1 MVELNTR
8 LAPWMKIKN
17 DATSK
22 FDEQIVRSSRLFRPG
37 PSLFL
42 LIGSLLAVGFAGC
55 ANRCCQ
61 PCMCAVDS
69 TPVIRGQSPDEVDP
83 AFLAAPRTARPV
95 PQTERP
101 APPVSQP
108 PMSQPPMSQP
118 QPESSRTA
126 DARNPWSSE
135 PSDVTDEILSPSFSA
150 STLDR
155 PRDSDILRPDP
166 NEPLAD
172 VRFEGNATIPVAAMS
187 RYIKSRPGR
196 PATVDQVRDD
206 VRALYNTK
214 WFFSIAPVY
223 RAEAEGLVL
232 VFKVTERPILRNVE
246 YRGNESIKDNVLAGI
261 TGLKPM
267 HAFSVATNREAARR
281 IEQHYHDDGYM
292 FAEVN
297 LVEGADPQDRSVVF
311 EINEGPKVKVKT
323 VRFDGNEDVSTEVLK
338 LQLST
343 KKRILWYFGGKY
355 DPATISEDIAAL
367 KRYYHNI
374 GYFDVVIKEKTE
386 FSDDKSLVT
395 IIYDVAEG
403 PRYKIR
409 DVRFEGNKIF
419 SNEQLAG
426 GFDVKSGDF
435 FSARLLA
442 EDVDEI
448 KAQYGELGRLFA
460 QVNASPIFTQETGV
474 VDLVMNIDED
484 RVYRIGRIS
493 VNIRGDHTHTKETV
507 ALNHLLI
514 APGELADPEKIR
526 RSKARLAG
534 AAIWESGGPQGP
546 EINLRPVDNPTYL
559 TRSPTAPSEI
569 VRASDSYFGDE
580 KPLMLENTNL
590 PEDIKRAARTKEFI
604 PTVMRTERTPQAGST
619 PAPRSIPGAGHTL
632 QGTGAPMHQAAP
644 TGYAPAASEPAG
656 RASVPSVPA
665 SRTEVRYMREE
676 RKPRQ
681 DNSEPLL
688 YQPIDLNQTKVFHD
702 GPEAFRPPPIASESQ
717 VVVRGQNWDNYNN
730 PPNPMYGETPQGDLM
745 GPQLPSPA
753 IPPGYDPTIPPGFVD
768 LDVNVTEARTGRF
781 MVGAGVNSDSGVVG
795 NIVLEEQN
803 FDIMAF
809 PRSFRDVADGYA
821 FRGGGQQF
829 RMEAT
834 PGSEVSRYLAS
845 WTDPSFLNTDY
856 SLGVSGFY
864 YQRFFRDWDEQRT
877 GGRLNV
883 GKLLSRELS
892 FNTALRLESVNISD
906 PRLPAGQ
913 APSVDA
919 MLGDNFL
926 GTGRF
931 TLAYD
936 TRDSSYMATEGFN
949 VSGSVEQA
957 FADYDFTKLELLGSQ
972 YYTVYQRPDGAGK
985 HILSFRGNLG
995 WTTDDTPSFERFYAG
1010 GFQTFR
1016 GFEFRSVSPLEPG
1029 NLGTNGAAVGGFF
1042 QALGTAE
1049 YMVPVLANEAV
1060 RVVAFTDFGTVDED
1074 VSLDKFRVSVGAGLR
1089 ITVPQ
1094 MGPVPIAL
1102 DWAFPVVKQ
1111 ETDIRQ
1117 IFSFYIG
1124 LTR

>member
-8 LAPWMKIKN
+8 LAPWMNIKN
-17 DATSK
+17 DATP
-22 FDEQIVRSSRLFRPG
+22 ENCVPAPRTNRSFRTG
-37 PSLFL
+37 LYFTLFL
-42 LIGSLLAVGFAGC
+42 GSLMTVVAAGC

-61 PCMCAVDS
+61 PCMCAIDE

-83 AFLAAPRTARPV
+83 AFLAAPRSARPL
-95 PQTERP
+95 PPAERP
-101 APPVSQP
+101 APPEANRTP
-108 PMSQPPMSQP
+108 AAAP
-118 QPESSRTA
+118 QTA
-126 DARNPWSSE
+126 WDSE
-135 PSDVTDEILSPSFSA
+135 PAQVTEEILSPNFSA
-150 STLDR
+150 STLDQ
-155 PRDSDILRPDP
+155 PQKNNVTGPNP

-223 RAEAEGLVL
+223 RAEPEGLVL

-246 YRGNESIKDNVLAGI
+246 YRGNEKIKDNVLAGI
-261 TGLKPM
+261 TGLKPL

-281 IEQHYHDDGYM
+281 IEQHYLDEGYM
-292 FAEVN
+292 FAEVE
-297 LVEGADPQDRSVVF
+297 LVEGIDPKDRSVVF
-311 EINEGPKVKVKT
+311 EIKEGPKVQVSSI
-323 VRFDGNEDVSTEVLK
+323 RFEGNQDVNSEVLK
-338 LQLST
+338 LRLST
-343 KKRILWYFGGKY
+343 KKRMLWYFGGKY
-355 DPATISEDIAAL
+355 DPATISEDIASL
-367 KRYYHNI
+367 KQYYHNI
-374 GYFDVVIKEKTE
+374 GYFDVVIKENIE
-386 FSDDKSLVT
+386 FSDDKSTVT
-395 IIYDVAEG
+395 ITYNVAEG

-409 DVRFEGNKIF
+409 DIRFEGNQLF
-419 SNEQLAG
+419 SKEQLFSD
-426 GFDVKSGDF
+426 FDVQSGDY
-435 FSARLLA
+435 FSARELSKDVEEIQA
-442 EDVDEI
+442 E
-448 KAQYGELGRLFA
+448 YGELGRLFA
-460 QVNASPIFTQETGV
+460 KVNASTVFTQEAGI
-474 VDLVMNIDED
+474 VDIVLNIDED
-484 RVYRIGRIS
+484 RVYRIGRIN
-493 VNIRGDHTHTKETV
+493 VNIRGSHSHTKETV
-507 ALNHLLI
+507 ALNHLQV

-534 AAIWESGGPQGP
+534 AAIWESGGPDAPQ
-546 EINLRPVDNPTYL
+546 IDLRPVTNPSYL
-559 TRSPTAPSEI
+559 AATSARPTEI
-569 VRASDSYFGDE
+569 VRGSDGYFGDE
-580 KPLMLENTNL
+580 KPLQLDNLNL
-590 PEDIKRAARTKEFI
+590 PEEIKRAARTREFV
-604 PTVMRTERTPQAGST
+604 PTVMRTERTPAEGSST
-619 PAPRSIPGAGHTL
+619 TKPIPGAGHTL
-632 QGTGAPMHQAAP
+632 GTLNR
-644 TGYAPAASEPAG
+644 APAA
-656 RASVPSVPA
+656 ASSAKQSIPSVPA
-665 SRTEVRYMREE
+665 SRTEVRYLREE
-676 RKPRQ
+676 RKPRV
-681 DNSEPLL
+681 DNSEPLM
-688 YQPIDLNQTKVFHD
+688 YQPLDLNHSKVFHHE
-702 GPEAFRPPPIASESQ
+702 PAAYLPPPLYSQSEM
-717 VVVRGQNWDNYNN
+717 VIRGQNWDNYNN

-753 IPPGYDPTIPPGFVD
+753 IPPGYNPSVPPGYVD
-768 LDVNVTEARTGRF
+768 LDVYVTEARTGRF

-803 FDIMAF
+803 FDIMAV

-821 FRGGGQQF
+821 FRGGGQTF
-829 RMEAT
+829 RLEAT

-877 GGRLNV
+877 GGRVNV

-892 FNTALRLESVNISD
+892 FNTALRLESVDISD

-957 FADYDFTKLELLGSQ
+957 FADYDFTKLEMLASQ

-1016 GFEFRSVSPLEPG
+1016 GFEFRSVSPLEPD
-1029 NLGTNGAAVGGFF
+1029 NVGTNGAAVGGFF
-1042 QALGTAE
+1042 QMLGTAE

-1102 DWAFPVVKQ
+1102 DWAFPVVKE